1 MTATASHPIHL
12 GPIALTRIAH
22 GRADGIRRGERSVIR
37 ATWPRRLGS
46 ALMDVIALLAVVLTF
61 PAALLLVGVPVA
73 LMIALLLWVGRITLG
88 VF

>member
-1 MTATASHPIHL
+1 
-12 GPIALTRIAH
+12 
-22 GRADGIRRGERSVIR
+22 
-37 ATWPRRLGS
+37 
-46 ALMDVIALLAVVLTF
+46 MDVIALLAVVLTF